1 MKYLL
6 LAMSLSILTACGNP
20 DTNQASK
27 DDMAAR
33 LKASHDRFQHEKSPE
48 GQAELAKKAGF

>member
-1 MKYLL
+1 MRYIL
-6 LAMSLSILTACGNP
+6 LAISILILTSCGNP
-20 DTNQASK
+20 DTNQPSK